1 MRDAPIKLSVAVTAL
16 FTSAISGCSNV
27 EEDPVISDPPAP
39 IEVAAEEKRRPTEV
53 KDASSN
59 LNETKPGPEIADNLA
74 SNGLQPGL
82 DSTGDGP
89 PTGRVALPSA
99 SASVSGDWLVTWA
112 DDETKGQ
119 LRLVASSGTAAGEVE
134 LSSDWSAP
142 VRPTRW
148 IYLALGQLTLTDD
161 AGQIV
166 WAGRVED
173 DQRIVQMR
181 NDALAIKHLS
191 RP

>member
-1 MRDAPIKLSVAVTAL
+1 MKLNVAVTAL
-16 FTSAISGCSNV
+16 LTSAVSGCSNV
-27 EEDPVISDPPAP
+27 EQGPVISDPPAP
-39 IEVAAEEKRRPTEV
+39 IQVAAEENSRPTEV
-53 KDASSN
+53 KDTSSN
-59 LNETKPGPEIADNLA
+59 PKETKPGPELADTQA

-89 PTGRVALPSA
+89 PSGQVALPSA
-99 SASVSGDWLVTWA
+99 GAAVSGDWLVVWA
-112 DDETKGQ
+112 DDEAKGQ
-119 LRLVASSGTAAGEVE
+119 LRLLANGGSAAGEVE

-148 IYLALGQLTLTDD
+148 IYLALGQLTLTDE

-173 DQRIVQMR
+173 DQKIVQMR
-181 NDALAIKHLS
+181 SDALAIRHLS

>member
-1 MRDAPIKLSVAVTAL
+1 MRDTPIKLSVAVTAL
-16 FTSAISGCSNV
+16 LTSAVSGCSNV
-27 EEDPVISDPPAP
+27 EEDPVLGDPPAP
-39 IEVAAEEKRRPTEV
+39 IQVAAEENSHPAEV
-53 KDASSN
+53 KDASAN
-59 LNETKPGPEIADNLA
+59 LDETKPGPGLADTIA

-89 PTGRVALPSA
+89 PSGQVALSISKPSVA
-99 SASVSGDWLVTWA
+99 GEWLVTWA
-112 DDETKGQ
+112 NDESKGQ
-119 LRLVASSGTAAGEVE
+119 LRLVASGGTAAGDVE

-161 AGQIV
+161 TGQIV

-181 NDALAIKHLS
+181 DDVLAIESLS